1 MRYFIVKTDH
11 HIVEPGYL
19 LEGIDTA
26 ARSRLAVE
34 KILSEQVPIE
44 VIADLGDV
52 ADTVS
57 EPVRLKAEASAEAY
71 QHAASILVPLAGKTI
86 YLPGNHDTPT
96 LMREHLPGVWDS
108 SRDGCSVKEIPG
120 LTLIG
125 LDLRVG
131 PVATGQLRPETAEE
145 LERQLKGT
153 QRCVILSHYPWH
165 ECDNRWIEENGR
177 TLNGEALGQILSRH
191 REKVAGAFHG
201 HLHSWWSG
209 VHYGIPIFASAGLAV
224 AFDTEPGPGKPKH
237 ELAVPLGYFLVG
249 YSDHGS
255 LLVRSRFV

>member
-11 HIVEPGYL
+11 HIVEPGHL

-57 EPVRLKAEASAEAY
+57 EPVRLEAEATAEAY
-71 QHAASILVPLAGKTI
+71 LHAASILAPLAERTI
-86 YLPGNHDTPT
+86 YLPGNHDTPA

-108 SRDGCSVKEIPG
+108 SKDGCSVKEIHG

-125 LDLRVG
+125 LDLRLG

-153 QRCVILSHYPWH
+153 RRCVIQ
-165 ECDNRWIEENGR
+165 WIEESGR

-209 VHYGIPIFASAGLAV
+209 AHYGIPTFASAGLAV

-255 LLVRSRFV
+255 LLVRSRFL